1 MLYNM
6 KIFSEKTNYVIE
18 ELPESTI
25 LLARKKIIVANISTE
40 IVMEK
45 KLILASD
52 TYEYGGL
59 SYEKGSTGIYLA
71 K

>member
-1 MLYNM
+1 M
-6 KIFSEKTNYVIE
+6 KVFTEKTNYVIE
-18 ELPESTI
+18 ELPESAI
-25 LLARKKIIVANISTE
+25 LLARKKITVANIPTE

-52 TYEYGGL
+52 TYEYNGL
-59 SYEKGSTGIYLA
+59 FYEKGNAGIYLA